1 MAPIISP
8 IIIPEKQDKNLLIL
22 SQKTRQIIQLVIV
35 NINVYWNENII
46 IENPD
51 MRAWWKLDTHMEYPI
66 PISQGANPQ
75 INMIWIMLYINRIE
89 NH

>member
-22 SQKTRQIIQLVIV
+22 SQKTHQIIQLVIV
-35 NINVYWNENII
+35 NINVTAKKNII

-51 MRAWWKLDTHMEYPI
+51 MRAW
-66 PISQGANPQ
+66 
-75 INMIWIMLYINRIE
+75 
-89 NH
+89 

>member
-35 NINVYWNENII
+35 NINVTGNEEKVKIDKNGIHVTNSK
-46 IENPD
+46 E
-51 MRAWWKLDTHMEYPI
+51 K
-66 PISQGANPQ
+66 
-75 INMIWIMLYINRIE
+75 
-89 NH
+89 

>member
-1 MAPIISP
+1 MLNMAPIISP

-35 NINVYWNENII
+35 NINVIGNENII

-51 MRAWWKLDTHMEYPI
+51 MRAW
-66 PISQGANPQ
+66 
-75 INMIWIMLYINRIE
+75 
-89 NH
+89 

>member
-8 IIIPEKQDKNLLIL
+8 IIIPEKQDKIL

-35 NINVYWNENII
+35 NINVTGNENII

-51 MRAWWKLDTHMEYPI
+51 MRAW
-66 PISQGANPQ
+66 
-75 INMIWIMLYINRIE
+75 
-89 NH
+89 

>member
-8 IIIPEKQDKNLLIL
+8 IIIPEKQDKVLIL

-35 NINVYWNENII
+35 NINVTGNENII

-51 MRAWWKLDTHMEYPI
+51 MRAW
-66 PISQGANPQ
+66 
-75 INMIWIMLYINRIE
+75 
-89 NH
+89 

>member
-8 IIIPEKQDKNLLIL
+8 IIIPEKQDKHLLIL

-35 NINVYWNENII
+35 NINVTGNENII

-51 MRAWWKLDTHMEYPI
+51 MRAW
-66 PISQGANPQ
+66 
-75 INMIWIMLYINRIE
+75 
-89 NH
+89 

>member
-35 NINVYWNENII
+35 NINVTGNENII
-46 IENPD
+46 IEKIN
-51 MRAWWKLDTHMEYPI
+51 L
-66 PISQGANPQ
+66 GALLCIDNIFDGQ
-75 INMIWIMLYINRIE
+75 RMQAVMLA
-89 NH
+89 